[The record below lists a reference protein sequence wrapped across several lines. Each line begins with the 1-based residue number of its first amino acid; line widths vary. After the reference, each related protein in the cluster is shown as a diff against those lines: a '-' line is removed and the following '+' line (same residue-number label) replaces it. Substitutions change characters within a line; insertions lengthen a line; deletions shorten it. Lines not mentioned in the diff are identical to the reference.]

1 MKQPVLS
8 AFFEGSQLSL
18 YIFYIFSS
26 SEKTAISF
34 LVSPN
39 HWTMGGSASSQA
51 TKDGDIE
58 NKDEMNFGLVNMSS
72 DSSGTWNLVE
82 IVTCIFVAL
91 GLLYLLSFWCQK
103 HRQKRLARLT
113 SALQTSGFQGVSVQP
128 DVARIPVFQEMQPR
142 EPSISAV
149 QPPPAYHVAK
159 AMPGPVYPAVGGKS
173 PEEQLGASMMA
184 KYS

>member
-1 MKQPVLS
+1 
-8 AFFEGSQLSL
+8 
-18 YIFYIFSS
+18 
-26 SEKTAISF
+26 
-34 LVSPN
+34 
-39 HWTMGGSASSQA
+39 MGGSASSQA

-82 IVTCIFVAL
+82 IVTCIFVAV
-91 GLLYLLSFWCQK
+91 GLLCLLSFWCQK
-103 HRQKRLARLT
+103 RRQKRLARLT
-113 SALQTSGFQGVSVQP
+113 SALQTSAFQGVSVQP

-142 EPSISAV
+142 QPSISTV

-159 AMPGPVYPAVGGKS
+159 AMPSPVYPAVGGKS

-184 KYS
+184 KYSWKFGQSENLLFGAIWKW

>member
-1 MKQPVLS
+1 
-8 AFFEGSQLSL
+8 
-18 YIFYIFSS
+18 
-26 SEKTAISF
+26 
-34 LVSPN
+34 
-39 HWTMGGSASSQA
+39 MGGSASSQA

-58 NKDEMNFGLVNMSS
+58 NKKENNFGLVNVSS

-103 HRQKRLARLT
+103 RRAKRLARLT
-113 SALQTSGFQGVSVQP
+113 SALQTSGFQGVAVQP
-128 DVARIPVFQEMQPR
+128 DVARIPVVQPVYQEMQPR
-142 EPSISAV
+142 QPSISAV

-159 AMPGPVYPAVGGKS
+159 TMPKT